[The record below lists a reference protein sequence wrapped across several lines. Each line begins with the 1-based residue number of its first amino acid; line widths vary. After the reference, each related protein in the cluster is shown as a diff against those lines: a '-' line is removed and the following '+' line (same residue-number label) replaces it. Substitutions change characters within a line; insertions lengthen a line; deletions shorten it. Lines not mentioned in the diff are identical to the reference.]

1 MSLIANSSPLMLTHA
16 VVIHQTITRLDSNNL
31 ALWQNAGLLIDEE
44 GFVIASDKSNCDF
57 MEESE
62 IIETC

>member
-1 MSLIANSSPLMLTHA
+1 MLTHA

-31 ALWQNAGLLIDEE
+31 ALWQDAGLLIDEE